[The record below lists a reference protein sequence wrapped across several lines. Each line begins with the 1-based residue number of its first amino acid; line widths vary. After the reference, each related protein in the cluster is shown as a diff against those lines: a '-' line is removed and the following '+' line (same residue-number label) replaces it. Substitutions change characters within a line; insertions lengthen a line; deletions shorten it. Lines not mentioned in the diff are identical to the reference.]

1 MHRRVGK
8 LLAGAA
14 IAVSGTAI
22 AVAVT
27 LPGSAGASG
36 GRETAGA
43 ETAAGAEERPGAESG
58 EGANAAGRQPAGVVE
73 EQPPV
78 GKQGVGR
85 DGLTA
90 DELKRV
96 ERLAVTPGIRSGSE
110 DVEGDRGPE
119 ILSTDLAEL
128 KPSEVDDTAPPRRAE
143 VSFYDY
149 KDDQLV
155 LRTVNLSTGEVEKT
169 ETREGEQPPPTR
181 AEATEAV
188 RVLLADPLGAGL
200 KQDYKAATGQ
210 ALTKPEQLTTTAMIY
225 RVDEE
230 NAGAAGVR
238 ACGEHRCVR
247 LFTKVTDGPWIDVR
261 HLVIDLS
268 AGTAA
273 RLG

>member
-27 LPGSAGASG
+27 LPGSAGASD
-36 GRETAGA
+36 GA
-43 ETAAGAEERPGAESG
+43 ETSVGAEERPGG
-58 EGANAAGRQPAGVVE
+58 ENGDRAADTAARQPAGVVE
-73 EQPPV
+73 EEPPV
-78 GKQGVGR
+78 GERGVGR

-90 DELKRV
+90 DELRRV
-96 ERLAVTPGIRSGSE
+96 ERLALTPGLRSGSE

-119 ILSTDLAEL
+119 MLGTDLVEL
-128 KPSEVDDTAPPRRAE
+128 KPSEVDDAAPPRRAE

-149 KDDQLV
+149 KDDRLV
-155 LRTVNLSTGEVEKT
+155 LKTVNLSTGEVEKT

-181 AEATEAV
+181 AEAVEAV
-188 RVLLADPLGAGL
+188 EVLLADPLSAGL
-200 KQDYKAATGQ
+200 KQDYKAATGK
-210 ALTKPEQLTTTAMIY
+210 ALTGPGQLTTTAMIY
-225 RVDEE
+225 RVDGE
-230 NAGAAGVR
+230 NAGPERVR

-268 AGTAA
+268 AGTVS
-273 RLG
+273 RIG

>member
-1 MHRRVGK
+1 MGTLMHRPVGK

-27 LPGSAGASG
+27 LPGSAGASDG
-36 GRETAGA
+36 ER
-43 ETAAGAEERPGAESG
+43 TAAGAEERPGGESG
-58 EGANAAGRQPAGVVE
+58 DRAGDTAGRQPAGVAGE
-73 EQPPV
+73 EAPA
-78 GKQGVGR
+78 GARGVGR
-85 DGLTA
+85 DGLTP

-96 ERLAVTPGIRSGSE
+96 ERLAVTPGLRSGSE
-110 DVEGDRGPE
+110 DVEGGRGPE

-128 KPSEVDDTAPPRRAE
+128 RPSEVDDAAPPRRAE

-149 KDDQLV
+149 RDDRLV
-155 LRTVNLSTGEVEKT
+155 LRTVNLSTGKVEKT

-181 AEATEAV
+181 AEAAEAV
-188 RVLLADPLGAGL
+188 RLLLGDPLGAGL
-200 KQDYKAATGQ
+200 KQDYKAATGR
-210 ALTKPEQLTTTAMIY
+210 ALTEPEQLSATAMIY

-247 LFTKVTDGPWIDVR
+247 LFTKVMGGPWIDVR

-268 AGTAA
+268 AGTVS